1 MAAIAMYKNNKSQ
14 VVSWLALTFL
24 FGAGFIAMEL
34 YEFHHLIVEG
44 MGPDRSGFLSAFF
57 AAGRH
62 ARSARHLRSDLDGG
76 ADVPGFASRPDTN

>member
-1 MAAIAMYKNNKSQ
+1 MYKKQQEPGS
-14 VVSWLALTFL
+14 VSWLALTFL

-57 AAGRH
+57 ALVGTH
-62 ARSARHLRSDLDGG
+62 GSARHLRSDLDGG